1 MGLNAVQLPPAQIKA
16 FALSMGKRAKTDQID
31 AELIARFMA
40 FRPEAGRTL
49 RDAKL
54 QLLRALTVR
63 RAQMVEAR
71 KRLSAQ
77 ISARRKQGVS
87 AELEDMD
94 SSLKAFLESQISELE
109 QRIESVI
116 AEAEELS
123 AKAELLR
130 SIPGIGPVSVS
141 MLLAEMPEL
150 GRMTATEAAAMAGLA
165 PMAHDS
171 GAMRGKRVISGGRR
185 SLRHVL
191 FQAGLA
197 AACHNPVLKA
207 VAKRMKQR
215 GKPHKLVI
223 VAIARRLI
231 TIANAVL
238 KTGLPW
244 RISSA
249 A

>member
-1 MGLNAVQLPPAQIKA
+1 MPDGLKIGFEATGGQEWALWRLLISMGLNAVQLPPAQIKA

-40 FRPEAGRTL
+40 FRPEAG
-49 RDAKL
+49 
-54 QLLRALTVR
+54 ALTVR

-150 GRMTATEAAAMAGLA
+150 GRMMATEAAAMAGLA

-191 FQAGLA
+191 F
-197 AACHNPVLKA
+197 
-207 VAKRMKQR
+207 
-215 GKPHKLVI
+215 
-223 VAIARRLI
+223 
-231 TIANAVL
+231 
-238 KTGLPW
+238 
-244 RISSA
+244 
-249 A
+249 